1 MKRSTLGTW
10 FTATFIFVTYPA
22 FAASHSIE
30 CKPAHWPHPELKTIE
45 ERAKAFRKTKRSK
58 LVQYYFTELSDPK
71 DPGLARDMGKFLEGT
86 EQNELMQGYFQ
97 IVEHSSTPDDG
108 SKGIRPLPL
117 KELCQNY
124 EKTLKHK

>member
-1 MKRSTLGTW
+1 MKH
-10 FTATFIFVTYPA
+10 ATFAFSWLPLVFLTSSAFSAPA
-22 FAASHSIE
+22 FE
-30 CKPAHWPHPELKTIE
+30 CKAVHWPQPGLKSTE
-45 ERAKAFRKTKRSK
+45 DRVRAFRKTPRSK

-71 DPGLARDMGKFLEGT
+71 DPGLARDMGKYLEGT

-97 IVEHSSTPDDG
+97 IIEQSSTPEDG

-124 EKTLKHK
+124 EKTLKGK